1 MIFRRQKKSFYG
13 KKKNNCDD
21 CNAERGKKTR
31 TCDKNTNTGTNLG
44 LKWGSN
50 GKNSIFAD
58 SFLDIMI
65 HKNIPEYYVTR
76 DNIIFFLI
84 FVFVYSLL
92 FVNIFTPF
100 QGAWY
105 NIQHYTRAQLFTD
118 TLIIITGGTIVLLI
132 SRIIMYYTHKKK
144 ALSYLQYWFW
154 QVLEI
159 FCIAFLYSLIV
170 HFVTKD
176 TREFSEIFARAV
188 IFVPTILIIPVIIT
202 LLYFSTREKDEKI
215 SALESQKAESNT
227 LNNKNEHTENQIVD
241 SSIKEDD
248 FSFSDDFTEDDMI
261 LDNHLTGT
269 ERSAQSQSAASV
281 APERLENVTEPPVT
295 SKIVNFFDEKQELQL
310 SLRLDHIYYIE
321 SAENYVHIY
330 YRNKESVE
338 RFTLRSSLKKQQ
350 EKLEK
355 HGFIRCHRS
364 YLVNFANILLL
375 RKDKDGPYLDFGQA
389 GLQQIPISKTYL
401 DAVTAYFIQN
411 SDE

>member
-1 MIFRRQKKSFYG
+1 MIR
-13 KKKNNCDD
+13 
-21 CNAERGKKTR
+21 
-31 TCDKNTNTGTNLG
+31 
-44 LKWGSN
+44 
-50 GKNSIFAD
+50 
-58 SFLDIMI
+58 
-65 HKNIPEYYVTR
+65 KNIPEYYVTR

-92 FVNIFTPF
+92 FVNVFTPF

-105 NIQHYTRAQLFTD
+105 NVQHYTRAQLFTD
-118 TLIIITGGTIVLLI
+118 TLIITTGGTIVLLI
-132 SRIIMYYTHKKK
+132 SRIIMYYVHKSKP
-144 ALSYLQYWFW
+144 LSYLQYWFW
-154 QVLEI
+154 QVVEI
-159 FCIAFLYSLIV
+159 FCIAFLYALIV

-176 TREFSEIFARAV
+176 TREFSDIFARAV
-188 IFVPTILIIPVIIT
+188 IFVPTILVIPVIIT

-227 LNNKNEHTENQIVD
+227 
-241 SSIKEDD
+241 SSNIKEQSGNEKVNTSAKDNE
-248 FSFSDDFTEDDMI
+248 FSISDDFAGDDMI

-269 ERSAQSQSAASV
+269 GGSPQSPSAPSAVNEKPDS
-281 APERLENVTEPPVT
+281 VTESPAI
-295 SKIVNFFDEKQELQL
+295 SKIVNFFDEKNELQL

-338 RFTLRSSLKKQQ
+338 RFTLRSPLKKQQ

-355 HGFIRCHRS
+355 YGFIRCHRS
-364 YLVNFANILLL
+364 FLVNFANILLL
-375 RKDKDGPYLDFGQA
+375 RKDKNGPYLDFGQD

>member
-1 MIFRRQKKSFYG
+1 MIR
-13 KKKNNCDD
+13 
-21 CNAERGKKTR
+21 
-31 TCDKNTNTGTNLG
+31 
-44 LKWGSN
+44 
-50 GKNSIFAD
+50 
-58 SFLDIMI
+58 
-65 HKNIPEYYVTR
+65 KNIPEYYVTR

-105 NIQHYTRAQLFTD
+105 NVQHYTRAQLFTD
-118 TLIIITGGTIVLLI
+118 TLIITTGGTIVLLI
-132 SRIIMYYTHKKK
+132 SRIIMYYVHKSKP
-144 ALSYLQYWFW
+144 LSYLQYWFW
-154 QVLEI
+154 QVVEI
-159 FCIAFLYSLIV
+159 FCIAFLYALIV

-176 TREFSEIFARAV
+176 TREFSDIFARAV
-188 IFVPTILIIPVIIT
+188 IFVPTILVIPVIIT

-227 LNNKNEHTENQIVD
+227 
-241 SSIKEDD
+241 SSNIKEQSGNEIVNTSSKDNE
-248 FSFSDDFTEDDMI
+248 FSISDDFAGDDMI

-269 ERSAQSQSAASV
+269 GGSTQSPSAPSAVNEKPDS
-281 APERLENVTEPPVT
+281 VTESPAM
-295 SKIVNFFDEKQELQL
+295 SKIVNFFDEKNELQL

-338 RFTLRSSLKKQQ
+338 RFTLRSPLKKQQ

-355 HGFIRCHRS
+355 YGFIRCHRS
-364 YLVNFANILLL
+364 FLVNFANILLL
-375 RKDKDGPYLDFGQA
+375 RKDKNGPYLDFGQD

>member
-1 MIFRRQKKSFYG
+1 
-13 KKKNNCDD
+13 
-21 CNAERGKKTR
+21 
-31 TCDKNTNTGTNLG
+31 
-44 LKWGSN
+44 
-50 GKNSIFAD
+50 
-58 SFLDIMI
+58 MI
-65 HKNIPEYYVTR
+65 HKNIPEYYVTK

-118 TLIIITGGTIVLLI
+118 TLIIISGGTIVLLI
-132 SRIIMYYTHKKK
+132 SRMIMYYTHKRKPI
-144 ALSYLQYWFW
+144 SHLQFWFW
-154 QVLEI
+154 HIVEV
-159 FCIAFLYSLIV
+159 FCLAFLYALIV

-176 TREFSEIFARAV
+176 TRELSEIFARAV
-188 IFVPTILIIPVIIT
+188 IFVPTILIIPVTIS

-215 SALESQKAESNT
+215 TALESKKTESIT
-227 LNNKNEHTENQIVD
+227 LNNTNEQSENQDIETN
-241 SSIKEDD
+241 SQGDD
-248 FSFSDDFTEDDMI
+248 FKLADDFTGEDLI
-261 LDNHLTGT
+261 LDNHLTVP
-269 ERSAQSQSAASV
+269 SATQTSVSEAVQGKQETVADNPAA
-281 APERLENVTEPPVT
+281 
-295 SKIVNFFDEKQELQL
+295 SKIVNFFDDKKELQL
-310 SLRLDHIYYIE
+310 SMRLDHIYYIE

-330 YRNKESVE
+330 YRNKEAVE

-355 HGFIRCHRS
+355 YGFIRCHRS

-375 RKDKDGPYLDFGQA
+375 RKDKDGPYLDFGEV

>member
-1 MIFRRQKKSFYG
+1 M
-13 KKKNNCDD
+13 
-21 CNAERGKKTR
+21 
-31 TCDKNTNTGTNLG
+31 
-44 LKWGSN
+44 
-50 GKNSIFAD
+50 
-58 SFLDIMI
+58 DIMI

-215 SALESQKAESNT
+215 SALESQKAGSNT
-227 LNNKNEHTENQIVD
+227 LNNKKEQTENQIVD

-269 ERSAQSQSAASV
+269 ERSVQSQSTASV

-295 SKIVNFFDEKQELQL
+295 SKIVNFFDEKDELQL